1 MFPAIQIENESL
13 VLRPMTCPHHLLIYM
28 QKKHSYRELPY
39 RFAEHAFLHRYES
52 SGSLTGLE
60 RVRAMQLVDTHLV
73 CLPSQIKNEVKHS
86 YRMIKEAHA
95 ALGTTI
101 HSVDLSL
108 HDPNNKEKYFDDQK
122 L

>member
-1 MFPAIQIENESL
+1 MKIENESL
-13 VLRPMTCPHHLLIYM
+13 VPRPMTCPHHLLIYK
-28 QKKHSYRELPY
+28 QKKHSYRELPC

-60 RVRAMQLVDTHLV
+60 RVRSMQLVDTHLI
-73 CLPSQIKNEVKHS
+73 CLPSQIMSEVKHS
-86 YRMIKEAHA
+86 YMMIKNAHKT
-95 ALGTTI
+95 LGTEI

-108 HDPNNKEKYFDDQK
+108 HDPNNKDKYFDDQN